1 MTNLCAFNNEKYL
14 AIQKENILKRINLF
28 GGRLYLEFGGKLF
41 DDYHAARVLPGF
53 HPDSKLQMLLTL
65 KDQCEVVVVISS
77 NDIKNK
83 KVRGDSG
90 RTYDIEV
97 ERLIT
102 SFRNVG
108 LLVSSVVL
116 SFYEKNAE
124 VDKFIRRLK
133 NYKVNV
139 YKHYKI
145 AGYPQNIP
153 LIVSEQ
159 GLGKNEY
166 IEVTRPLVVVT
177 APGPGSGKMAT
188 CLSQLYHDNVKGI
201 KSGYAKYETFP
212 VWNLPLNHPVNM
224 AYEAAT
230 IDLNDVNM
238 IDPYHLEA
246 YQQMAVNYNRD
257 VETFP
262 LLKDIFVTIQKESP
276 YNSPTDMGV
285 NMVGFAIEDD
295 EACKNAAKQE
305 VIRRFFN
312 AKKDFLLGKINEE
325 AMAKIEM
332 LMKRLDLKIEDR
344 KCVLPA
350 VKKAERIGSPVIALE
365 LKDGTI
371 ITGKRSA
378 LLTSSAAVLLNALKH
393 LAGIDDKLL
402 LISRNVI
409 EPIQKLKLNALHN
422 HSETIHAEEI
432 LIALAI
438 QANTNPLAELC
449 LSKLNE
455 LEDCEAHSSCLLAPV
470 DLKTFKKLG
479 VRITEE
485 ATSYFYKVSLSV

>member
-378 LLTSSAAVLLNALKH
+378 LLTSSAAVLLNALKY

>member
-1 MTNLCAFNNEKYL
+1 MGNSKAFNNEKYL
-14 AIQKENILKRINLF
+14 KIQKENILKRIDLF

-41 DDYHAARVLPGF
+41 DDYHASRVLPGF
-53 HPDSKLQMLLTL
+53 QPDSKLQMLLTL
-65 KDQCEVVVVISS
+65 KDQCELVIVISS
-77 NDIKNK
+77 NDVKNK

-102 SFRNVG
+102 SFRSVG
-108 LLVSSVVL
+108 LLVQSVVL
-116 SFYEKNAE
+116 SFYEKNPE

-145 AGYPQNIP
+145 AGYPQDIP

-166 IEVTRPLVVVT
+166 INVTRPLVVVT

-188 CLSQLYHDNVKGI
+188 CLSQLYHDYNTGI

-212 VWNLPLNHPVNM
+212 VRNVPLSHPVNM

-246 YQQMAVNYNRD
+246 YNLMSVNYNRD

-285 NMVGFAIEDD
+285 NMVGFAREDD
-295 EACKNAAKQE
+295 EAVIVAAKQE

-312 AKKDFLLGKINEE
+312 AKKDFLLGKIGEE
-325 AMAKIEM
+325 AMDKIEM
-332 LMKRLDLKIEDR
+332 LMKRLDLKVEDR
-344 KCVLPA
+344 NCVVPA
-350 VKKAERIGSPVIALE
+350 LKKAEKIGSPVIAIE

-371 ITGKRSA
+371 ITGKRSR
-378 LLTSSAAVLLNALKH
+378 LLTSSAATLLNALKY

-402 LISRNVI
+402 LLSPSVI
-409 EPIQKLKLNALHN
+409 EPIQNLKLGALHN

-449 LSKLNE
+449 LRKLNE

-479 VRITEE
+479 VRMTEE